1 MNNKNSKRYSKIAK
15 LIGILSGFIL
25 VLGTSYAVFRVTT
38 TGEKENVVS
47 AGKLDVRIEN
57 EQNEVHLENTLPQTE
72 ESGKQNTPYTFDVV
86 NKGNINAMYDL
97 SLEIQDDSTIS

>member
-1 MNNKNSKRYSKIAK
+1 M
-15 LIGILSGFIL
+15 
-25 VLGTSYAVFRVTT
+25 
-38 TGEKENVVS
+38 
-47 AGKLDVRIEN
+47 
-57 EQNEVHLENTLPQTE
+57 HLENTLPQTE